1 MIFRLLSERVRLPMA
16 ELPIKLFSSR
26 AEQYP
31 EPTGSDLALG
41 AARAAVAAIPL
52 VGGSA
57 TEVLSMVLAP
67 SVARRRDEWFKEL
80 AGALELLEAKVD
92 GFHVADLCGDEVFVS
107 AVIEASKTAI
117 GTHRQEKHEVL
128 RNALLNIALKR
139 STDEDQQQIFLRY
152 IAELTIWHIR
162 FLALFQAPR
171 EMLEAKGIKTNYY
184 IGGASQVLEDY
195 YPELNGKR
203 EFYDQVATDLNARG
217 LLGGNSFLH
226 TSMSAQGMVSKRT
239 TPLADTFLAFIRTP
253 PELGKIDKRS

>member
-1 MIFRLLSERVRLPMA
+1 LLSERVQLPMA

-67 SVARRRDEWFKEL
+67 SLARRRDEWFKEL
-80 AGALELLEAKVD
+80 AGALEQLEAKVD
-92 GFHVADLCGDEVFVS
+92 GFHVADLCRDEVFVS
-107 AVIEASKTAI
+107 AVIEASKTAV

-162 FLALFQAPR
+162 FLALFQAPG
-171 EMLEAKGIKTNYY
+171 EMLAAKGIKTNYY

-253 PELGKIDKRS
+253 PELAEVAKQS